1 MCLRFSETLN
11 QQARSYLTV
20 LTNNFNLRIVQW
32 QHRTLRAEL
41 QEHPLAKQH
50 KPLLKF
56 LVGALARQI
65 AGAKESELH
74 KYKDPIVREYCV
86 ATDQLYQEI
95 LARHQGCLVEAL
107 EQPHGEYGIFDCQLI
122 TKNLHL
128 YLTYAIQL
136 QRWTEEKEC
145 DTEQRKKRKRHPS

>member
-1 MCLRFSETLN
+1 M
-11 QQARSYLTV
+11 
-20 LTNNFNLRIVQW
+20 
-32 QHRTLRAEL
+32 RAEL

-56 LVGALARQI
+56 LVVALARQI
-65 AGAKESELH
+65 AGAKESEPH

-86 ATDQLYQEI
+86 ATDQFYQEI
-95 LARHQGCLVEAL
+95 VGRHQGCLVEAL

-136 QRWTEEKEC
+136 QRWTEEKEH
-145 DTEQRKKRKRHPS
+145 DTTEQRKQRKKAP